1 MSSVDSITY
10 NCAKYLAD
18 ILSPLVGKTDHF
30 VKNSQQ
36 FAETIQ
42 ELHVEQD
49 EVLHSYD
56 VSALFTSVPV
66 DGALK
71 VIESRLHSDHTLP
84 SRTALTPSGI
94 VQLLDVCL
102 KCTYF
107 VYNEQFYLQIHGCP
121 MGSPVSPLI
130 CNLYMEDF
138 ESKAIATSEN
148 PPGWWY
154 RYVDDTHIKQKRE
167 HLDKFTEHIN
177 SIDPCIKFTSEPE
190 NDGSLPFLDTSTTRK
205 EDGSLKVTIYRKPTH
220 TDQYL
225 NFASNHPLDHKLG
238 VVRTL
243 YHRADTVVTEEAD
256 AVAEKKHIDNAL
268 SNCGYPNWVL
278 NSVKNKKAR
287 KRSKDNRSHS
297 TSASKGFVTIP
308 FIKGLTE
315 PLKRI
320 YSQYGIKACVKPSNT
335 LRQLLCSP
343 KDKTKKEYISGPV
356 YHISCEGSVTSG
368 CPDSYIGETERTLRA
383 RFQEHC
389 RPSSVNSEISRH
401 IHKDSPGHNVD
412 INNAKILEREP
423 RWFERGVKEAIHIR
437 AKVPSLNKDGGRHQ
451 LPHIWDRLISK
462 QLGSSATPPGQ

>member
-1 MSSVDSITY
+1 M
-10 NCAKYLAD
+10 
-18 ILSPLVGKTDHF
+18 
-30 VKNSQQ
+30 
-36 FAETIQ
+36 
-42 ELHVEQD
+42 
-49 EVLHSYD
+49 
-56 VSALFTSVPV
+56 
-66 DGALK
+66 
-71 VIESRLHSDHTLP
+71 
-84 SRTALTPSGI
+84 
-94 VQLLDVCL
+94 
-102 KCTYF
+102 
-107 VYNEQFYLQIHGCP
+107 
-121 MGSPVSPLI
+121 
-130 CNLYMEDF
+130 
-138 ESKAIATSEN
+138 
-148 PPGWWY
+148 
-154 RYVDDTHIKQKRE
+154 
-167 HLDKFTEHIN
+167 
-177 SIDPCIKFTSEPE
+177 
-190 NDGSLPFLDTSTTRK
+190 
-205 EDGSLKVTIYRKPTH
+205 
-220 TDQYL
+220 
-225 NFASNHPLDHKLG
+225 
-238 VVRTL
+238 VRTL

-256 AVAEKKHIDNAL
+256 AVAEKQHIDNAL
-268 SNCGYPNWVL
+268 GNCGYPNWVL

-297 TSASKGFVTIP
+297 TTASKGFVTIP

-389 RPSSVNSEISRH
+389 RPSSANSEISRH